1 MAQIL
6 IIEDDVECREMLKD
20 MFERNGYSVE
30 TAENGAQGVRM
41 FRENPADLIITDM
54 IMPKDKESP
63 LTVSGGLQVM
73 KDIKEIYPE
82 IKFIAMSGGGI
93 GDAKD
98 FLEAAML
105 LNARYIFD
113 KPFSNKE
120 LLQAVKE
127 LIG

>member
-6 IIEDDVECREMLKD
+6 IIEDDVEFRTVLKD
-20 MFERNGYSVE
+20 LLERNNYSVE

-41 FRENPADLIITDM
+41 YRENPTDLIITDM
-54 IMPKDKESP
+54 IMPKDKGSQ

-93 GDAKD
+93 GDTKD
-98 FLEAAML
+98 FLEAARL
-105 LNARYIFD
+105 LNARYTFE
-113 KPFSNKE
+113 KPFSNEE